1 MALFKRK
8 QEFRPDKEQKNI
20 LGKLYLTK
28 KQRATLGKWLL
39 MAAFLVLL
47 SVVQDVILSRANF
60 FGTTTDLVP
69 LALIM
74 ACIMLD
80 PEVGSVF
87 MLVGSSLYYFA
98 GNAPGTY
105 VIVLLTA
112 LGILV
117 SILRQNYLRYS
128 FGTVALCSAVAMLLY
143 EICIFAIGFFLGM
156 TTGSRFGLFLI
167 TALVSLVAMPIL
179 YPIFTAIGKIGG
191 ETWKD

>member
-20 LGKLYLTK
+20 LSKLYLTR
-28 KQRATLGKWLL
+28 KQRARLFKWLL
-39 MAAFLVLL
+39 MALTLVLI
-47 SVVQDVILSRANF
+47 SVVQDVILSRANI

-74 ACIMLD
+74 VCIMLD
-80 PEVGSVF
+80 SEVGSVF

-117 SILRQNYLRYS
+117 GILRQNFLRYS
-128 FGTVALCSAVAMLLY
+128 FGTVALCTAVTMLLY
-143 EICIFAIGFFLGM
+143 ETVIFAIGFFLGQ
-156 TTGSRFGLFLI
+156 TTGPRFGLFLL
-167 TALVSLVAMPIL
+167 AAVLSLVAIPIL